1 MQTIH
6 CVVLLITAGRK
17 DLLRA
22 FSQNTMENYS
32 FLSPAQRLRICIPP
46 DGWRDIN
53 WIWIWDRNRNR
64 NQNRIR
70 IWIIRTAVDKNVQ
83 LLPSA
88 SFLLTRASE
97 SSQGKVKE
105 PQSLNRD
112 GKRKVGITPRAR
124 ANVDSSPKAGR
135 RILSEAGERVSTRN
149 SLRWVVCVYAKRG

>member
-1 MQTIH
+1 M
-6 CVVLLITAGRK
+6 
-17 DLLRA
+17 
-22 FSQNTMENYS
+22 
-32 FLSPAQRLRICIPP
+32 
-46 DGWRDIN
+46 
-53 WIWIWDRNRNR
+53 
-64 NQNRIR
+64 
-70 IWIIRTAVDKNVQ
+70 DKNVQ

-149 SLRWVVCVYAKRG
+149 SLRWGGWGGVCMLNGDKSGQPPLVSHGPEEECIAYVILAANPGYSCMKLCVYS